1 MKQKLAVLFVTAALA
16 LFALPMAAFAED
28 TTHVTDED
36 SLKNAIADANCTTI
50 VLDNDIA
57 LTAPVSFSRNV
68 TLQSAEGGTYKLS
81 AGAGFSSNENLV
93 TFLAGGTVQNLVLD
107 AASTA
112 KYAVHAYDCQV
123 TIQGSQLN
131 NGRYRGLLVNGDGAG
146 ATISYTSFSGNHYS
160 AIEVASSSAGMPTD
174 GCVNLGASVTADND
188 LVQVDFGS
196 GSDPYAGR
204 FVNDTTGAYVFPVK
218 TAAQLQDAVNA
229 VTSGGSVTLGADITL
244 TSAIEVPADKAV
256 TIEGGGKTITLTAE
270 GAAFNESAS
279 VEGLKAGT
287 SLTVNNVNFTGHTA
301 GQADHAVVVGSQGGV
316 NVALNGCSFTNMYD
330 AVYCNQVTDPNAAA
344 SSITISGCSFNN
356 VAHSYGVDDGYTTN
370 GRVDKHNFTLTNNTN
385 APDPETFAV
394 ASVDGVGYTSLD
406 AALTAVATASNK
418 TVTLRKD
425 VALDKMLTID
435 ADGLVLDLNGKT
447 ITASDAFQSS
457 YPNDSHLINIGSET
471 ATVTGVTVKNG
482 TVRTTAANKHAVNV
496 YKSAQVTLKDLTLDH
511 TTASTGAPL
520 VVNSSS
526 VKVEGKLDLKLGAK
540 SWYGINV
547 DGKYSAAGL
556 DFAAGSAVTMTGR
569 EGLPVITTGN
579 NGSVTGAE
587 AAGLVDNGNGTF
599 GLKPAP
605 TPVPTP
611 KPEEPWT
618 PGPTATPAPA
628 QVLDSTPKTG
638 AVSLAVLPLA
648 GLAFAGV
655 GAMLRKRED

>member
-131 NGRYRGLLVNGDGAG
+131 NGCYRGLLVNGDGAG

-160 AIEVASSSAGMPTD
+160 AIEVASSIAGMPTD

-229 VTSGGSVTLGADITL
+229 VADGGTVTLGADISL
-244 TSAIEVPADKAV
+244 AAPVQVPAGKTV
-256 TIEGGGKTITLTAE
+256 IVNGGGYGITLTAA

-279 VEGLKAGT
+279 VEGLKAST
-287 SLTVNNVNFTGHTA
+287 SLTVNNVSFTGHTA
-301 GQADHAVVVGSQGGV
+301 GQADHAVVVGSEGGV

-356 VAHSYGVDDGYTTN
+356 VAHSYGVDDGATTN

-425 VALDKMLTID
+425 VALDKMLELNVEDMT
-435 ADGLVLDLNGKT
+435 LDLGGYT
-447 ITASDAFQSS
+447 ITASASFYYTYD
-457 YPNDSHLINIGSET
+457 NDRHLVNIS
-471 ATVTGVTVKNG
+471 ADGVNLQNG
-482 TVRTTAANKHAVNV
+482 TLKTTAENKHGVNV
-496 YKSAQVTLKDLTLDH
+496 YQAENVTLRNLTIDH
-511 TTASTGAPL
+511 TTAWKGAPV
-520 VVNSSS
+520 VVNASD
-526 VKVEGKLDLKLGAK
+526 VKVDGKLDLKVGGA
-540 SWYGINV
+540 SWQGIDV
-547 DGKYSAAGL
+547 DGKGDTASL
-556 DFAAGSAVTMTGR
+556 TFVTGSSVTMTGR
-569 EGLPVITTGN
+569 EGLPVITTDN

-587 AAGLVDNGNGTF
+587 AAGLQDNGDGTF

-605 TPVPTP
+605 TPAPTP

-648 GLAFAGV
+648 GLAFAGLGFV
-655 GAMLRKRED
+655 TRKREE